1 MNGPEGLSAQT
12 FQPYLSNIQINK
24 QNTERL
30 KGFSGKKN
38 AYRKRLFQAISAP
51 AGRAGNSPTLI
62 LLRKFYAEILL
73 VKK

>member
-12 FQPYLSNIQINK
+12 LQSYLSNIQIDK
-24 QNTERL
+24 RNTERL

-38 AYRKRLFQAISAP
+38 AYRKRLFQAVSAS
-51 AGRAGNSPTLI
+51 AGRAGKSPELI

-73 VKK
+73 V

>member
-12 FQPYLSNIQINK
+12 FQSNLSNIQIDK
-24 QNTERL
+24 RNTERL

-38 AYRKRLFQAISAP
+38 AYRKCLFQANPAP
-51 AGRAGNSPTLI
+51 AGSTGNSPKLI

-73 VKK
+73 V

>member
-1 MNGPEGLSAQT
+1 MNSSEGFAFQT
-12 FQPYLSNIQINK
+12 IQPHLSNILIVERNA
-24 QNTERL
+24 ERL
-30 KGFSGKKN
+30 KGFSGKKI

-73 VKK
+73 V

>member
-12 FQPYLSNIQINK
+12 FQSNLSNIQIDK
-24 QNTERL
+24 RNTERL
-30 KGFSGKKN
+30 KGFSGKKI

-51 AGRAGNSPTLI
+51 AGRAGKSPELI

-73 VKK
+73 V

>member
-12 FQPYLSNIQINK
+12 FQPYISNIQIDK
-24 QNTERL
+24 RNTERL
-30 KGFSGKKN
+30 KVFFGKKN

-73 VKK
+73 V

>member
-1 MNGPEGLSAQT
+1 MNGSKGFAAQT
-12 FQPYLSNIQINK
+12 FQPHLSNILIDK
-24 QNTERL
+24 RNTERL
-30 KGFSGKKN
+30 KGFSGKKI

-73 VKK
+73 V